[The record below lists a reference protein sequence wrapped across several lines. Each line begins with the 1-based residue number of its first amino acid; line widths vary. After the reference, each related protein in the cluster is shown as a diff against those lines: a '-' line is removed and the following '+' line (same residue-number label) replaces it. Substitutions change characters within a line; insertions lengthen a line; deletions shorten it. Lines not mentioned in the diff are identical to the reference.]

1 LDGGDGAVGIA
12 FYMIAVL
19 VSLERIVE
27 GGYETLDDS
36 FGPLS
41 LCRLLGSK
49 DRSPYNCDRKN
60 NGRFRTPMHVL
71 SMYF

>member
-1 LDGGDGAVGIA
+1 LVGGDGAIGIA
-12 FYMIAVL
+12 FYIIAVL
-19 VSLERIVE
+19 VQLGRIVE
-27 GGYETLDDS
+27 GGFERFQDS

-41 LCRLLGSK
+41 MCRLVGSK
-49 DRSPYNCDRKN
+49 DRSPYDCDGKN